1 MNSIDMGAFVT
12 YSNLM
17 TYILP
22 IFCSAICSVFTLL
35 LIWNYRNL
43 AERKLRRVV
52 SIYCILIAV
61 WWSSALWHVFSD
73 DPIFLPVD
81 IPFALSYIY
90 IPILFYNIVY
100 YLAYLGKKRNFP
112 VLNYIWPVPTLAIIL
127 ITTAWMSPPEGGL
140 FTRLSLFE
148 RYTELFISSSLLRFI
163 TAIAYIVPTGLLLLR
178 YYRQTV
184 LQMADT
190 DRKYVSIKSSRWLIM
205 FFMLS
210 ILSIVIFLIAFLP
223 SLIGAS
229 QWLIRLNALC
239 IMAQEILLTYQV
251 IRRQYLSYKTF
262 DLFSGNEKETENNSS
277 IVKQPPVPDDTR
289 EQLNRTAF
297 ENYLSQQ
304 KPFLDPDFKLTDM
317 AEAMGV
323 NRTVM
328 SNFINQTYGVNF
340 RRYLNQCRIREYQ
353 TLIAHS
359 SNEQKNPYQVMAM
372 AGFKDSRHFQ
382 RAIQLENT
390 DKEHTDKELPINKK
404 E

>member
-1 MNSIDMGAFVT
+1 
-12 YSNLM
+12 
-17 TYILP
+17 
-22 IFCSAICSVFTLL
+22 
-35 LIWNYRNL
+35 
-43 AERKLRRVV
+43 
-52 SIYCILIAV
+52 
-61 WWSSALWHVFSD
+61 
-73 DPIFLPVD
+73 
-81 IPFALSYIY
+81 
-90 IPILFYNIVY
+90 
-100 YLAYLGKKRNFP
+100 
-112 VLNYIWPVPTLAIIL
+112 
-127 ITTAWMSPPEGGL
+127 MSPPEGGL

-223 SLIGAS
+223 SLVGAS

-239 IMAQEILLTYQV
+239 IIAQEILLTYQV

-262 DLFSGNEKETENNSS
+262 DLFSGNENETGNNGL
-277 IVKQPPVPDDTR
+277 IAKQYPVPDDTR
-289 EQLNRTAF
+289 GQLNRTAF

-328 SNFINQTYGVNF
+328 SNFVNQTYGVTF

-353 TLIAHS
+353 TLIAHP
-359 SNEQKNPYQVMAM
+359 SNEQKNPYQVMTM

-390 DKEHTDKELPINKK
+390 YKEQTDKESPINKK
-404 E
+404 G

>member
-1 MNSIDMGAFVT
+1 MGTFVT
-12 YSNLM
+12 YGSLM
-17 TYILP
+17 VYILP
-22 IFCSAICSVFTLL
+22 ICCSVICSVFALL
-35 LIWNYRNL
+35 LIWNYRNP

-52 SIYCILIAV
+52 SIYCILLAV
-61 WWSSALWHVFSD
+61 WWASVLWHVLSD
-73 DPIFLPVD
+73 DPVFLPVD

-223 SLIGAS
+223 SLVGAS

-262 DLFSGNEKETENNSS
+262 DLFSGNENETGNNGL
-277 IVKQPPVPDDTR
+277 IAKQYPVPDDTR
-289 EQLNRTAF
+289 GQLNRTAF

-328 SNFINQTYGVNF
+328 SNFVNQTYGVNF

-353 TLIAHS
+353 TLIAHP
-359 SNEQKNPYQVMAM
+359 SNEQKNPYQVMTM

-390 DKEHTDKELPINKK
+390 YKEQTDKESPINKK
-404 E
+404 G

>member
-1 MNSIDMGAFVT
+1 MGAFAT

-61 WWSSALWHVFSD
+61 WWSSALWHVLSD

-223 SLIGAS
+223 SLVGAS

-262 DLFSGNEKETENNSS
+262 DLFSGNENETGDNGL
-277 IVKQPPVPDDTR
+277 IARQRLAPDNTR
-289 EQLNRTAF
+289 GQLNRKAF
-297 ENYLSQQ
+297 ESYLSQK
-304 KPFLDPDFKLTDM
+304 KPYLNPDLKLIDM
-317 AEAMGV
+317 AEAMDV

-328 SNFINQTYGVNF
+328 SNFINQTYGMNF
-340 RRYLNQCRIREYQ
+340 RRYLNLWRIKEYQ
-353 TLIAHS
+353 ILIGLP
-359 SNEQKNPYQVMAM
+359 SNERKNPYRVMAM

-390 DKEHTDKELPINKK
+390 YQGQPHKGPQINMKA
-404 E
+404 